1 MTEPG
6 QLLVNVVDGEIIVTL
21 PSSTYRATY
30 CKPADSSHLNLKDLS
45 FEIDPRA
52 AMLLGAF
59 LGLAWKLAND
69 KARELGWIV

>member
-30 CKPADSSHLNLKDLS
+30 CKPADLSHLNLKDLS

-52 AMLLGAF
+52 PMLLGAF

>member
-6 QLLVNVVDGEIIVTL
+6 QLLVTAVDGE
-21 PSSTYRATY
+21 
-30 CKPADSSHLNLKDLS
+30 PADSSHLNLKDLS

-52 AMLLGAF
+52 PMLLGAF

>member
-21 PSSTYRATY
+21 PSSSYRATY
-30 CKPADSSHLNLKDLS
+30 CKPADSSHLNLTDLS

-52 AMLLGAF
+52 PMLLAEF

>member
-52 AMLLGAF
+52 PMLLSAF
-59 LGLAWKLAND
+59 LALAWKLAND